1 MAVLKPIILC
11 FVEYYIPGYRAG
23 GPVRSI
29 AQLVEQL
36 GHEFEIL
43 IVTRDRDVSDK
54 NPYPQ
59 IKVDSWNKV
68 GKAQVFYA
76 SSKTSDLQGFV
87 RLLRE
92 TPHDVLYLNS
102 FFAFS
107 FTGLPLVA
115 RWLGLAP
122 RKPCLIAPRGE
133 FSSGAIALKGAK
145 KRLYKGLVKVLG
157 LYRNLHWQ
165 ASSDFE
171 KVDINREFGSVAK
184 VLHVASDLTPI
195 MPLRLNAR
203 ESRAPGPLRLV
214 FLSRISPMKNLD
226 FLLETLARVSSRI
239 ELAIYGPQE
248 DVQYW
253 SMCCALINEM
263 PSNIT
268 IVVNGQVQQEMVQD
282 IFTKYDV
289 FVFPSRGENFG
300 HVVFESLMAGTPVIV
315 SDQTPWQPDT
325 KGGVQVLELNQTKW
339 VEALEDWSTFD
350 EDALSQRQQA
360 AFSYAYRFSSDPEQL
375 QRNRQ
380 LFNSILAFN
389 KNY

>member
-36 GHEFEIL
+36 GNEYEIL

-76 SSKTSDLQGFV
+76 SSKTSGLQSFV

-107 FTGLPLVA
+107 FTALPLVA

-133 FSSGAIALKGAK
+133 FSSGAIAIKGTK
-145 KRLYKGLVKVLG
+145 KRLYKGLVTVLG

-253 SMCCALINEM
+253 SRCCALINEM

-325 KGGVQVLELNQTKW
+325 KGGVQVLELHQTKW